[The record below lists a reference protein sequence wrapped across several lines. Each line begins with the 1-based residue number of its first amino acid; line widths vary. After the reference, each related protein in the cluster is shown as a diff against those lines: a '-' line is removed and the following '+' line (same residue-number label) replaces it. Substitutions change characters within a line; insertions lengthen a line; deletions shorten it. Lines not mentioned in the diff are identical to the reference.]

1 MLNAASSVKPAD
13 IMKTLSGTFTFV
25 VLAAVAIVVVITF
38 RAFAQPPQPGAGK
51 KFVLNIG
58 RTAQDYVDVRDKNAF
73 DGALRALESHGG
85 QYEIGFKDDNGHV
98 TDPYHALNIKIDKV
112 TTSKVAQNSPAGESA
127 ANDPN
132 ATHHLSSDSAP
143 DIKAV
148 LDTFK

>member
-1 MLNAASSVKPAD
+1 
-13 IMKTLSGTFTFV
+13 MKTLSGTFTFV

-38 RAFAQPPQPGAGK
+38 RAFAQPTQPPAAK

-58 RTAQDYVDVRDKNAF
+58 RTAQDYVDVDKTKF
-73 DGALRALESHGG
+73 DEALRKLARNGG
-85 QYEIGFKDDNGHV
+85 LYEIGFKDDGHV

-132 ATHHLSSDSAP
+132 VVHLLRSDSAP
-143 DIKAV
+143 DIKDV

>member
-1 MLNAASSVKPAD
+1 LLNGASSVKPAD

-25 VLAAVAIVVVITF
+25 VLAVVAIVVVLAF
-38 RAFAQPPQPGAGK
+38 RAFAQPPAGK

-58 RTAQDYVDVRDKNAF
+58 RTAEDYVDVKDKNAF
-73 DGALRALESHGG
+73 DKALRALESHGG
-85 QYEIGFKDDNGHV
+85 QYEIAFKHDDGHV

>member
-1 MLNAASSVKPAD
+1 
-13 IMKTLSGTFTFV
+13 MKTLSGTFTFV
-25 VLAAVAIVVVITF
+25 VLAAVAIVVIITF
-38 RAFAQPPQPGAGK
+38 RAFAQPTQPPAAK
-51 KFVLNIG
+51 KFALNIG
-58 RTAQDYVDVRDKNAF
+58 RTEQDYVDVYKDRF
-73 DGALRALESHGG
+73 DEALRKLESHGG
-85 QYEIGFKDDNGHV
+85 QYEIAFKDDDGHV
-98 TDPYHALNIKIDKV
+98 TDHYHALNIKTDKV

>member
-1 MLNAASSVKPAD
+1 
-13 IMKTLSGTFTFV
+13 MKTLSGTFTFV

-143 DIKAV
+143 YIKSV
-148 LDTFK
+148 LNTLK

>member
-1 MLNAASSVKPAD
+1 
-13 IMKTLSGTFTFV
+13 MKTLSGTFTFV

-38 RAFAQPPQPGAGK
+38 RAFAQPTQPPAAK

-58 RTAQDYVDVRDKNAF
+58 RTAQDYVDVDKDRF
-73 DGALRALESHGG
+73 DQALRKLASHGG
-85 QYEIGFKDDNGHV
+85 QYEIAFKDDSHV

-132 ATHHLSSDSAP
+132 VVHLLRSDSAP
-143 DIKAV
+143 DIKDV

>member
-1 MLNAASSVKPAD
+1 
-13 IMKTLSGTFTFV
+13 MKTLSGTFTFV

-38 RAFAQPPQPGAGK
+38 RAFAQPTQPPAAK

-58 RTAQDYVDVRDKNAF
+58 RTAQDYLDVDKTKF
-73 DGALRALESHGG
+73 DDALRKLARNGG
-85 QYEIGFKDDNGHV
+85 LYEIGFKDDGHV

-132 ATHHLSSDSAP
+132 VVHLLRSDSAP
-143 DIKAV
+143 DIKDV

>member
-1 MLNAASSVKPAD
+1 
-13 IMKTLSGTFTFV
+13 MKTLSGTFTFV

-38 RAFAQPPQPGAGK
+38 RAFAQPTQPPAAK

-58 RTAQDYVDVRDKNAF
+58 RTAQDYLDVDKTKF
-73 DGALRALESHGG
+73 DEALRKLARNGG
-85 QYEIGFKDDNGHV
+85 LYEIGFKDDGHV

-132 ATHHLSSDSAP
+132 VVHLLRSDSAP
-143 DIKAV
+143 DIKDV